1 MHCLNEQFTALSLF
15 GQFEYIKI
23 KTIRKEEKKNER
35 PEQVL
40 QFQFILLKLKLGLG
54 WKEFVSKFGGRFFIH
69 LNTRKV
75 LIFILLSAYSETKV
89 NLNLENFSD
98 TREKLRADSVLV
110 ECFFSS
116 LSSFLHDV
124 AKFSRFAGGKNGL
137 QIQIFSR

>member
-110 ECFFSS
+110 ECFFFRWV
-116 LSSFLHDV
+116 LFCMMWQSFQ
-124 AKFSRFAGGKNGL
+124 GL
-137 QIQIFSR
+137 PVVKMVYKYKIFSR